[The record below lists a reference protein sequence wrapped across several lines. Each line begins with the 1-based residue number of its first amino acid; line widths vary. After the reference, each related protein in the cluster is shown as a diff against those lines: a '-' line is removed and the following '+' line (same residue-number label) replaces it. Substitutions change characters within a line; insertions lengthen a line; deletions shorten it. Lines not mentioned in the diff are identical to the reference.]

1 MHSLR
6 TFAQVIDKKG
16 FPAHSDGRM
25 QRQNA
30 YKFLVKLS
38 ENCGILPP
46 TLSVTGIT
54 DCGREPVN
62 GGGFADIFRAS
73 FRGEE
78 VALKRLRD
86 FPVHQERGTVHRVRI
101 SSTTTISRFTTSIL
115 MAIPSEIL

>member
-1 MHSLR
+1 M
-6 TFAQVIDKKG
+6 
-16 FPAHSDGRM
+16 DGQK

-46 TLSVTGIT
+46 TLGIDGIT

-86 FPVHQERGTVHRVRI
+86 FQVQQERKLVHRV
-101 SSTTTISRFTTSIL
+101 SIL
-115 MAIPSEIL
+115 LSASDTTVLSFHNSFRNSVKKPFCGRV